1 MSQTLTKEALDSL
14 FDIRRWFDSSL
25 GERVLQAE
33 QAILDQLL
41 IGFFGYHLLQA
52 SVYSKELH
60 QASPIQNKITLGLDV
75 NDRVPMVACATE
87 LPFTDNS
94 IDLILLHHLLDFLDT
109 PLETLREL
117 ARVSLPMGHLVVVGF
132 NPISP
137 WGVWKLPAGLSGRA
151 PWCGRFIRPGRLMDW
166 LNVLNF
172 KIDRAQ
178 YCIYGP
184 PIVRQSVRKPDYS
197 KGLSRNINLP
207 VGAVYVIVARK
218 QVSTMTPVRQP
229 WRSHRLALVDNGFIA
244 VPPARNGVVRR
255 MRD

>member
-1 MSQTLTKEALDSL
+1 MPSTLTKESLDSL
-14 FDIRRWFDSSL
+14 YDIRRWFDSAL
-25 GERVLQAE
+25 GERVLLTE

-52 SVYSKELH
+52 SIYSKELH

-75 NDRVPMVACATE
+75 DDQAPIVARATE
-87 LPFTDNS
+87 LPFADNS
-94 IDLILLHHLLDFLDT
+94 IDAILLHHLLDFLDT
-109 PLETLREL
+109 PLDTLREF

-132 NPISP
+132 NPISL

-151 PWCGRFIRPGRLMDW
+151 PWLGRFIRPSRLMDW

-178 YCIYGP
+178 YCIYSP
-184 PIVRQSVRKPDYS
+184 PIVRQSVRKLDYS

-218 QVSTMTPVRQP
+218 QVSTMTPIRRP
-229 WRSHRLALVDNGFIA
+229 WNSRRLELAKSGFSA
-244 VPPARNGVVRR
+244 VPPVRNGVLRR